1 MTCVGGNSP
10 VNLQVHP
17 AREPE
22 GRTAKAGDSISFCS
36 QGGHSVRL
44 TADCRSSGGPVA
56 PLTWPLE
63 AYV

>member
-1 MTCVGGNSP
+1 MTCVGSNSP

-44 TADCRSSGGPVA
+44 TVA
-56 PLTWPLE
+56 SLWRCK
-63 AYV
+63 YGSR